1 MGDKIKDKMGDAS
14 VDKLCE
20 SMQKLFAQLVE
31 QSQQKSKG
39 TITLEPNPVRLS
51 GPGNYFSWSRHATL
65 ILGSHGLKHFLDGTS
80 VKPDDKLELE
90 QWEQN
95 EQRVMVWLLG
105 SMEPLVREQ
114 VENLQT
120 TAEVWK
126 EIGQQLSG
134 KTNKMQVTRVLHEMR
149 NLKQGERSIT
159 DYAGELKRLYR
170 DLEFFRPF
178 KSNDPKD
185 LALLREWF
193 QPILVQTFLEGLNQ
207 EFDLRRQ
214 MIYSAPDWPT
224 LDEAVSSV
232 LEEETRLSNQVVT
245 PHASVDIRAALS
257 SQAHTTSSV
266 ASNNDQANTTKFE
279 YRRKPKVVCD
289 HCKQTGH
296 IKKNCFD
303 LIGYPPGWQQRHGRL
318 KFGDARGK
326 KQDRVRLTSST
337 SELSA
342 AVAQALEEF
351 KSKLLAASNE
361 VPAGSVSSY
370 HASQGTE
377 DREGTW
383 DWHRA

>member
-20 SMQKLFAQLVE
+20 SMHKLFAQLVK

-80 VKPDDKLELE
+80 RKPDDKLELE

-95 EQRVMVWLLG
+95 EQRVKVWLLG
-105 SMEPLVREQ
+105 LMEPSVHEQ

-120 TAEVWK
+120 TTEVWK

-149 NLKQGERSIT
+149 NLRERSIT

-193 QPILVQTFLEGLNQ
+193 QPIRVQTFLEGLNQ
-207 EFDLRRQ
+207 EFDLLRK

-232 LEEETRLSNQVVT
+232 LEEETRLSNQIMT
-245 PHASVDIRAALS
+245 PHSSANTRAAIS
-257 SQAHTTSSV
+257 S
-266 ASNNDQANTTKFE
+266 
-279 YRRKPKVVCD
+279 
-289 HCKQTGH
+289 
-296 IKKNCFD
+296 
-303 LIGYPPGWQQRHGRL
+303 
-318 KFGDARGK
+318 
-326 KQDRVRLTSST
+326 
-337 SELSA
+337 
-342 AVAQALEEF
+342 
-351 KSKLLAASNE
+351 
-361 VPAGSVSSY
+361 
-370 HASQGTE
+370 
-377 DREGTW
+377 
-383 DWHRA
+383 